1 MTPQR
6 LAADRINR
14 DAARRVFSTRLERIK
29 ADIEARGIGSR
40 IAGSMVEDV
49 SGAVDM
55 GLDVARERKGLVA
68 GTIGA
73 LLVWVFRQPLMA
85 GAASLFAHFA
95 GKTDADKKDSHEDE
109 CDDEGQ

>member
-1 MTPQR
+1 MSALR
-6 LAADRINR
+6 LAADRANR

-40 IAGSMVEDV
+40 VADTMVEEV

-73 LLVWVFRQPLMA
+73 LLVWIFRQPLIA
-85 GAASLFAHFA
+85 GAAALFEHFTHE
-95 GKTDADKKDSHEDE
+95 TDAEDKDE
-109 CDDEGQ
+109 SDD